1 MFFRTK
7 TSGPRSSLQIVE
19 NRWED
24 GRPRQRVLATLGR
37 LDQLQQS
44 GQLDARLVSGARL
57 AQSVLLLS
65 AHAQGQLPTLT
76 TRRIGPA
83 LIFERLWRETGC
95 QRVIEQLLDGRRFE
109 CDVERAVFLTVLH
122 RRFAPGSDRA
132 ADKWRA
138 DYQIDGCEFLPLY
151 HLYRAMAWLG
161 EELPDG
167 QQKDQTPFAPRCVKD
182 RIEEALFA
190 HRRDLC
196 TDLQLVFFD
205 TTSISFEGN
214 GGEDIGQRGFS
225 KAHRPD
231 LYQMVVGAVLDGQ
244 GRPLC
249 CELWPGNT
257 TDVTTL
263 IPVVDRLRS
272 RFGVRRVGLV
282 ADRGMIS
289 QETIAALEQDE
300 RGWPYILGARMRS
313 QNEVKDEVLSRAGRY
328 RVVHPK
334 RVQSDDPSP
343 LKVKEVWVGDH
354 RYVVGL
360 NEDEARKDAAD
371 REAIGAAL
379 REQLPSGAK
388 SRVGNKGYR
397 RYLGGGGP
405 DHFRSDE
412 AKVAEDARY
421 DGKWVRRTNT
431 ELDSADV
438 ALQDKQLW
446 MVEQWFRSCKS
457 RLQTRPIYHKR
468 DETIRGHVFC
478 SFLALGLRQELQ
490 SRLEERG
497 HDLEWADVIGD
508 LDRLQMVEVE
518 QDGKRFLLRSEVQG
532 RCGQVFQ
539 TAGVA
544 LPPTVQQAPPTSP
557 GQDTAHSA
565 TPSG

>member
-7 TSGPRSSLQIVE
+7 TSGPRSYLQIVE
-19 NRWED
+19 NRWVD
-24 GRPRQRVLATLGR
+24 GRPRQRVIATLGR

-44 GQLDARLVSGARL
+44 GQLDALLVSGARL

-65 AHAQGQLPTLT
+65 AHAKGQLPTIT

-109 CDVERAVFLTVLH
+109 FDVERAVFLTVLH
-122 RRFAPGSDRA
+122 RLFAPGSDRA

-138 DYQIDGCEFLPLY
+138 DYQIDGCELLQLY

-167 QQKDQTPFAPRCVKD
+167 QQKDKTPFAPRCVKD

-190 HRRDLC
+190 YRRDLF

-205 TTSISFEGN
+205 TTSIYFEGN

-225 KAHRPD
+225 KDHRPD

-244 GRPLC
+244 GRPIC

-272 RFGVRRVGLV
+272 RFGVRRVCVV

-300 RGWPYILGARMRS
+300 RGWQYILGARMRS

-354 RYVVGL
+354 RYVVCL

-371 REAIGAAL
+371 REAIVAAL
-379 REQLPSGAK
+379 REQLLSGDK
-388 SRVGNKGYR
+388 SLVGNKGSR
-397 RYLGGGGP
+397 R
-405 DHFRSDE
+405 
-412 AKVAEDARY
+412 
-421 DGKWVRRTNT
+421 
-431 ELDSADV
+431 
-438 ALQDKQLW
+438 
-446 MVEQWFRSCKS
+446 
-457 RLQTRPIYHKR
+457 
-468 DETIRGHVFC
+468 
-478 SFLALGLRQELQ
+478 
-490 SRLEERG
+490 
-497 HDLEWADVIGD
+497 
-508 LDRLQMVEVE
+508 
-518 QDGKRFLLRSEVQG
+518 
-532 RCGQVFQ
+532 
-539 TAGVA
+539 
-544 LPPTVQQAPPTSP
+544 
-557 GQDTAHSA
+557 
-565 TPSG
+565 